1 MFSGIIDHCGKVT
14 HMNRVGQKCF
24 LEIACQFDDLTAGE
38 SIAVDGICLTVTS
51 FQAPLFKVDVS
62 PETLSL
68 TNIASYQEATW
79 VNIERSLR
87 LQDRLGGHF
96 VTGHIDQQCQVTQIQ
111 PQEEFLQ
118 VTFSSLL
125 PEYRG
130 YLIKKGSIAINGVS
144 LTINQVFA
152 DSFQV
157 MLIPHTLERTN
168 LVSLQINHWVNIEY
182 DYLGK
187 LVYNQ
192 MQCSERQ

>member
-14 HMNRVGQKCF
+14 RMNRVGQKCH
-24 LEIACQFDDLTAGE
+24 LEITCQFDDLTVGE
-38 SIAVDGICLTVTS
+38 SIAVDGTCLTVTS
-51 FQAPLFKVDVS
+51 FQAPSFKVDTS
-62 PETLSL
+62 PETLRL
-68 TNIASYQEATW
+68 TNIASYREATL

-87 LQDRLGGHF
+87 LQDRVGGHF
-96 VTGHIDQQCQVTQIQ
+96 VTGHIDQQCRVTQIQ

-118 VTFSSLL
+118 VTFGGVLL
-125 PEYRG
+125 EHRG
-130 YLIKKGSIAINGVS
+130 HLIKKGSIAINGVS
-144 LTINQVFA
+144 LTINQVFV

-157 MLIPHTLERTN
+157 TLIPHTLERTN
-168 LVSLQINHWVNIEY
+168 LASLQINRWVNIEY